1 MDEPRPE
8 MGDPQTMLGES
19 EASRPF
25 VGHPELAFVLA
36 PAQDSSSVG
45 LAEALCAEALNA
57 GARASLHVG
66 NFPPPRLDLIYV
78 MVGPRDYFTLMH
90 GRVGPP
96 PEALRRT
103 VFVFSD
109 PPESSV
115 FDENVGLAPRAGA
128 AYVINRPSVAAFARH
143 GIAVEHLQL
152 GWTRHWDPP
161 PARERDIDVLFIGRF
176 SDRRATALAGFAH
189 TLWRRRVCY
198 LLTEHPPSPQEQ
210 LRTGWTL
217 TESRPTDAER
227 LGLLSRA
234 RVLIS
239 IREQQGTSQL
249 DWLHIAQ
256 AMANGAVVVSE
267 AASDFEPLVPG
278 KHLLLGDLE
287 SLGLLAVLAL
297 DDDERR
303 HALAT
308 VAQRFLREELPLRPG
323 VDALLLRAGELARSE
338 TVPAANDEFFTQ
350 PQPGSGG
357 PPLLSEPMQA
367 ASSAPGDANVAT
379 LRRAVKSVL
388 LEMKEL
394 RRQAAYTQ
402 LLLANG
408 HPPPR
413 LEIVRRSRAH
423 DAAHPRVSVLTALYD
438 YEDQVLDALES
449 LRRSEID
456 SWEAIVVDDGS
467 NDRSAERVE
476 RWIAEHDDVA
486 AVLLRHPINQG
497 LGPTRND
504 ALGWARGEFC
514 FVLDADNEIYPHC
527 FGRLIEALE
536 ADPAAAFAYGILER
550 FRGGEPIGL
559 LNMLPWEPSRLRLGN
574 YIDAMAL
581 IRTRILRDE
590 CDGYARDLR
599 LYGAEDF
606 DLWCRLAEG
615 GHHAAFVP
623 EIVARYRTT
632 QHSMQA
638 LGTLSDTDGFSLV
651 IERSP
656 ILMAGVLPPA

>member
-1 MDEPRPE
+1 
-8 MGDPQTMLGES
+8 MLAES
-19 EASRPF
+19 EASGP
-25 VGHPELAFVLA
+25 VAAHPELAFVLA

-45 LAEALCAEALNA
+45 LAEALCAEAVNT

-66 NFPPPRLDLIYV
+66 NFPPPRRDLIYV

-103 VFVFSD
+103 VFVFSE

-115 FDENVGLAPRAGA
+115 FDENVALAPRAGA
-128 AYVINRPSVAAFARH
+128 VYVINRPSVAAFARH
-143 GIAVEHLQL
+143 GIAVQHLQL
-152 GWTRHWDPP
+152 GWTKHWDQPH
-161 PARERDIDVLFIGRF
+161 AHERDIDVLFIGRF
-176 SDRRATALAGFAH
+176 SDRRATALARYAH

-198 LLTEHPPSPQEQ
+198 LLPEHPPSPAEG
-210 LRTGWTL
+210 LRSGWTP

-227 LGLLSRA
+227 LSLLTRA

-239 IREQQGTSQL
+239 IHEQQGTSQL
-249 DWLHIAQ
+249 DWLHVAQ
-256 AMANGAVVVSE
+256 AMANGTVVVSE
-267 AASDFEPLVPG
+267 AASDYDPLAPG
-278 KHLLLGDLE
+278 KHLLVGDLE

-297 DDDERR
+297 DDEERHR
-303 HALAT
+303 SLAT
-308 VAQRFLREELPLRPG
+308 EAHQFLLEELPLRPG
-323 VDALLLRAGELARSE
+323 VDALLLSAAELARSE
-338 TVPAANDEFFTQ
+338 SVPAANEEFFTQ
-350 PQPGSGG
+350 PQPGPGG
-357 PPLLSEPMQA
+357 PRLLSEPTQA
-367 ASSAPGDANVAT
+367 ALSAPSDANVSS

-413 LEIVRRSRAH
+413 LELVRRSLAH
-423 DAAHPRVSVLTALYD
+423 DAARPRVSVLTALYD
-438 YEDQVLDALES
+438 YEDQVVDALES
-449 LRRSEID
+449 LRRSDID
-456 SWEAIVVDDGS
+456 SWEVIVVDDGS
-467 NDRSAERVE
+467 SDRSAERVE
-476 RWIAEHDDVA
+476 RWIADHGNVA

-550 FRGGEPIGL
+550 FRGGQPIGL
-559 LNMLPWEPSRLRLGN
+559 LNTLPWEPSRLRLGN

-590 CDGYARDLR
+590 CDGYGRDLR

-606 DLWCRLAEG
+606 DLWCRLAES

-656 ILMAGVLPPA
+656 TLMAGVLPPS